1 MAFGLWSNKL
11 RGGKQ
16 MKLQRLYLENYKVL
30 RNLEIFFS
38 PQTEHVLT
46 HTPSYSLDFLV
57 GVNGTGKSTVL
68 RVLFDLMRK
77 LERTAPV
84 EYAFELDYELGEG
97 DTRRQIKLSNFPEE
111 TEFEDYDDEEVLPIG
126 ELKAWENDKEVQISP
141 SILPDI
147 VVAFTTGNETAWK
160 NLNEIQPFDS
170 GYLEAIQDISLLD
183 RAIGELPGKPPRLD
197 ASENFQSEE
206 ESRFLFIEANQLSL
220 VTLCGLLAD
229 ISQAQ
234 RNRRLEEVL
243 QGTSIRSI
251 TGFSLKFRI
260 TEGNTTKASQ
270 EVVKRLAKFANRALR
285 LGSDYL
291 LVFDLTTPTNSIAQG
306 IIEEFSSGLQL
317 FKILARLSKVGDDG
331 QSVLREVNIFLER
344 SGSDHPENEE
354 QDDSPLLLL
363 DWLSDGERS
372 FLGRMCLFTLMGE
385 TEAMILLDEPEV
397 HFNDFWKRKIV
408 SLLDKNLEN
417 RQSHV
422 LITTH
427 SSITLT
433 DVLEEDIII
442 LDRISTYTNNAIKP
456 SIKTFAA
463 DPSDIMVHVF
473 NAPHPAGQRSV
484 SYIQRILSE
493 PTNGNLE
500 ARRNTLEN
508 LLSVVGQGYWSYK
521 IRRKLLEIE
530 PE

>member
-1 MAFGLWSNKL
+1 
-11 RGGKQ
+11 
-16 MKLQRLYLENYKVL
+16 MKLQRLYLESYKVL
-30 RNLEIFFS
+30 RNLEIRFS

-46 HTPSYSLDFLV
+46 GAPSYSLDFLV

-77 LERTAPV
+77 LERNAPV
-84 EYAFELDYELGEG
+84 EYAFELDYELGFG
-97 DTRRQIKLSNFPEE
+97 NTKRQIKLSNFPEE
-111 TEFEDYDDEEVLPIG
+111 REFEDFDSEEVLPIG
-126 ELKAWENDKEVQISP
+126 ELKAWENDKEVQMSH
-141 SILPDI
+141 SILPDT

-160 NLNEIQPFDS
+160 NLDEIQPFDS
-170 GYLEAIQDISLLD
+170 GYLEALQDLSLLE
-183 RAIGELPGKPPRLD
+183 RAIRELPGKLPRLD
-197 ASENFQSEE
+197 TLENFQPEE

-229 ISQAQ
+229 RATADK
-234 RNRRLEEVL
+234 NRRLEEVL
-243 QGTSIRSI
+243 QGTSISSI
-251 TGFSLKFRI
+251 TGFSLKFRM
-260 TEGNTTKASQ
+260 TEGTTSLADRG
-270 EVVKRLAKFANRALR
+270 EVKRLANFANRALR

-291 LVFDLTTPTNSIAQG
+291 LVFDLTTPANSTAKA

-317 FKILARLSKVGDDG
+317 FRILARLSKVGDDG

-344 SGSDHPENEE
+344 SSSNHPENEQ
-354 QDDSPLLLL
+354 QDDPPLLLL

-372 FLGRMCLFTLMGE
+372 FLGRMCLFTLLGE
-385 TEAMILLDEPEV
+385 TEALILLDEPEV

-408 SLLDKNLEN
+408 SLLDKTLEN

-433 DVLEEDIII
+433 DVLEQDIII
-442 LDRISTYTNNAIKP
+442 LDRNSSYTNNTITP

-493 PTNGNLE
+493 PANGNQE
-500 ARRNTLEN
+500 ERRHTLEN
-508 LLSVVGQGYWSYK
+508 LLSVVAQGYWSYK
-521 IRRKLLEIE
+521 IRRELLEIE
-530 PE
+530 QE